1 MSSENSTDMRLVD
14 GLHRHMADAIR
25 QDEMDAPI
33 PDFFVL
39 SHGTK
44 KCGGGIRGQL
54 IREAGLIHEVVD
66 ARSDMC
72 ASQAKL
78 DGQSRGH
85 DHADGNGLPMP
96 VTAILCDRFQ
106 RMAYRMP
113 KVQDAPPI
121 PFSLICSHND
131 RLAG

>member
-1 MSSENSTDMRLVD
+1 
-14 GLHRHMADAIR
+14 
-25 QDEMDAPI
+25 MDAPI

-39 SHGTK
+39 SHGTE

-54 IREAGLIHEVVD
+54 IRKTGLTHEAVD
-66 ARSDMC
+66 TRSDAC
-72 ASQAKL
+72 ISQAKL

-85 DHADGNGLPMP
+85 DHADGNGLTMS
-96 VTAILCDRFQ
+96 VAAIFCDRFQ

-121 PFSLICSHND
+121 PFSLIFRHNG
-131 RLAG
+131 RFAG

>member
-1 MSSENSTDMRLVD
+1 MT
-14 GLHRHMADAIR
+14 DAIR
-25 QDEMDAPI
+25 QDKMDALI
-33 PDFFVL
+33 TDFFVL
-39 SHGTK
+39 PHGTE
-44 KCGGGIRGQL
+44 KCSGRIRGQL
-54 IREAGLIHEVVD
+54 LREPGPMHKIADACSD
-66 ARSDMC
+66 ARVSE
-72 ASQAKL
+72 AKL
-78 DGQSRGH
+78 NGQLRGH

-121 PFSLICSHND
+121 PFSLIFRHNG